1 MHIYKKVLPVAVAMA
16 LAACGGGSDSVE
28 DQSQGAQL
36 LGTYPKFNPV
46 TSELPLNTDLIFNGS
61 VDGTANLGVPSNPAE
76 VAVNALDGFSPNAP
90 FDIAFEGSIDPETVC
105 TLTDAQVKMSCAVP
119 NVFLMPLNTDGKD
132 ALDPSNI
139 VIADPVDTGAIT
151 LFSASVVSL
160 DGGTNNVLRV
170 VPEQPLKAKTK
181 YLVFV
186 TNTIQDTNGDP
197 IHASTSYDLLGESEP
212 AVTGSLQAV
221 RGAIAGWEAIGTA
234 VLLGG
239 PPQDPVVANAAKD
252 SIVISY
258 TFTTSDPVTP
268 LVANAAP
275 SAAIVKAQVDTFGV
289 DSVSAVQNLG
299 ALLQEGVPL
308 NTPVPRAVVV
318 PANGVDLFDLTGGAL
333 DVDVASLYTGT
344 IELPYYLR
352 TPETT
357 VSGNYKLD
365 SWQADKAIG
374 ASLLPKVKAS
384 LPQQVADQL
393 PPVLPLPDADGT
405 TFNVTYRYPFAEQA
419 SLETVPL
426 QVTLP
431 DAAYEVAT
439 GVTCSAANPD
449 GLPVVMYVHGIG
461 SDRTSVVALAHSL
474 AKACVATVAIDL
486 PLHGGRAFDGSSSAT
501 NFINLAVLTN
511 TRDNVR
517 QGVMDLLNL
526 NASLAAIDSE
536 LQSGGLV
543 GLDVSN
549 VKVVGASLGGVVG
562 SVYATVN
569 QLAYAADNALAQ
581 QVAGIDAGLAAMLQ
595 SKLNPLSGLA
605 VSASGGQLTQ
615 LLRASA
621 TFGPVIS
628 AGLSA
633 EGVVPGSSDFER
645 FLYVAQS
652 TVDSGDPVSFAESLA
667 GAETC
672 DAALAAA
679 GDYPNIMTCGGLTVP
694 VLMQQVVGGAEL
706 GDGQTYTADKVVPNA
721 PEGFPLSGTT
731 GLATLLRTT
740 QLGASANPIP
750 LSGNALI
757 NMTAGHHSSL
767 LRPNEQEGVAPVQGE
782 FLTTGEMQTQVVT
795 FVASD
800 AAAVSVGT
808 AGGGQAAAVVQ
819 QPAP

>member
-61 VDGTANLGVPSNPAE
+61 VDGTANLGDANNPAE
-76 VAVNALDGFSPNAP
+76 AAVNALDGFSPNAP
-90 FDIAFEGSIDPETVC
+90 FDIAFEGSIDPDSIC
-105 TLTDAQVKMSCAVP
+105 TPIMAQMGAQCTP
-119 NVFLMPLNTDGKD
+119 NVFLVPL
-132 ALDPSNI
+132 
-139 VIADPVDTGAIT
+139 DTGSSEALELTSIQGVDSEAVSST
-151 LFSASVVSL
+151 LYSASAVSL
-160 DGGTNNVLRV
+160 DGGSNNVLRV
-170 VPEQPLKAKTK
+170 TPLKPLLSSKK

-186 TNTIQDTNGDP
+186 TNGLLDSAGEPVQGSVAY
-197 IHASTSYDLLGESEP
+197 HLLGESEP
-212 AVTGSLQAV
+212 AVTGDLASV
-221 RGAIAGWEAIGTA
+221 RLVVGVWETIATG

-275 SAAIVKAQVDTFGV
+275 SAAIVKAQVGTFGV
-289 DSVSAVQNLG
+289 DAVAAVQNLG
-299 ALLQEGVPL
+299 ALLQEGVSL
-308 NTPVPRAVVV
+308 STPVPRVVDV
-318 PANGVDLFDLTGGAL
+318 PDSGVDLSVPTGL
-333 DVDVASLYTGT
+333 DANVGSMYTGT

-431 DAAYEVAT
+431 DAEYEVAT

-486 PLHGGRAFDGSSSAT
+486 PLHGGRAFDGASSAT